1 MSAVG
6 LSPVYKPR
14 VVSPK
19 GLFSPVAFGGK
30 KQSPPPKGAI
40 YAGSFDP
47 PTLGHLYMVEQGAT
61 LFDRLHIAI
70 GVNPAKQ
77 GMFSLPERLEMWKK
91 ALASLPAQI
100 HNKISLT
107 LLPKEEFLVDFARRN
122 NLQFLLRGIRD
133 SHDVTFEKQL
143 AHENMKAAPEIQT
156 VFLMSPPHL
165 EVISS
170 SAVKA
175 LVGPLGWRKWV
186 QPKVPPFVLQ
196 SLQRVHLQQRFTQTA
211 TALGIP
217 PQEAAPVFEKLMNQY
232 NDPTRFYHT
241 SDHILDC
248 LEMLDRFRLDS
259 GQDDKIQSI
268 PILEL
273 ALWFHDY
280 YDDRTDPNAIAR
292 SASDAITFL
301 QKSTQPHVKDQKHLN
316 LLENNIMATL
326 HQPKKQPSRTF
337 DVRLMQDI
345 DLAIL
350 GRSPEAYLNYTQ
362 GVRKEYPSVPE
373 ELFASTRLGILQ
385 RFLKRPSIYKTPWF
399 KQNFES
405 SARKNLQQEIQH
417 LQQSLG

>member
-1 MSAVG
+1 MSVAGLFPVCKQRVVFPQG
-6 LSPVYKPR
+6 LS
-14 VVSPK
+14 S
-19 GLFSPVAFGGK
+19 SVAFGGK
-30 KQSPPPKGAI
+30 KQNPSPKGAV

-47 PTLGHLYMVEQGAT
+47 PTLGHLYMAERGAT
-61 LFDRLHIAI
+61 LFDKLYIAI

-77 GMFSLPERLEMWKK
+77 GLFSIPERLEMWKK
-91 ALASLPAQI
+91 ALAPLPAKI
-100 HNKISLT
+100 HNKVTLT

-122 NLQFLLRGIRD
+122 KLQFLLRGIRD
-133 SHDVTFEKQL
+133 SNDVAFEKQL

-156 VFLMSPPHL
+156 VFLMPPPDL

-196 SLQRVHLQQRFTQTA
+196 SLQRTHLQQRFTQTA
-211 TALGIP
+211 AALGIP
-217 PQEAAPVFEKLMNQY
+217 SQEAIPVFEKLMSEY
-232 NDPTRFYHT
+232 NNPTRFYHT

-259 GQDDKIQSI
+259 GHDDKIQSI

-280 YDDRTDPNAIAR
+280 YDDRIEPNAIAR

-301 QKSTQPHVKDQKHLN
+301 QKSSQPRVKDQKHLN
-316 LLENNIMATL
+316 LLKNNIMATL
-326 HQPKKQPSRTF
+326 HQPKKQQSRTF
-337 DVRLMQDI
+337 DVLLMQDI
-345 DLAIL
+345 DLAVL
-350 GRSPEAYLNYTQ
+350 GRSPEDYLNYTQ
-362 GVRKEYPSVPE
+362 SVRKEYPSVPE

-399 KQNFES
+399 KQNFEH
-405 SARKNLQQEIQH
+405 SARKNLQQEILH